1 MICDECGIRPA
12 KFHLVTITNDE
23 RNERNLCPICMAK
36 YQKKLPGIDFSNLA
50 GILSSVLNPSGT
62 RKGVEL
68 NERYEALQCEQ
79 CGMTY
84 AEFSKSGM
92 LGCSACYGA
101 FREPLSTLI
110 QQIHG
115 NLQHAGRIPNTVK
128 RDVSIRANIERLRQ
142 QLQRAIAQEE
152 YEKAATLRDTIR
164 SLQSQ
169 LSEASRGDIHVKPQD
184 QLKAEAEKG
193 DDSDA

>member
-1 MICDECGIRPA
+1 M
-12 KFHLVTITNDE
+12 
-23 RNERNLCPICMAK
+23 
-36 YQKKLPGIDFSNLA
+36 
-50 GILSSVLNPSGT
+50 
-62 RKGVEL
+62 
-68 NERYEALQCEQ
+68 
-79 CGMTY
+79 
-84 AEFSKSGM
+84 
-92 LGCSACYGA
+92 
-101 FREPLSTLI
+101 
-110 QQIHG
+110 
-115 NLQHAGRIPNTVK
+115 QHAGRIPNTVK